1 MFEHSDPIA
10 KTTAELGLMW
20 QIMFSFKQT
29 ETQML
34 IEVAV
39 WRIDGEDINST
50 YKLIVKCSAICG
62 SSS

>member
-39 WRIDGEDINST
+39 WRMDGEDINST
-50 YKLIVKCSAICG
+50 YKLI
-62 SSS
+62 